1 MTAPPAAVLPPE
13 PPNAILAGLAC
24 RCPRCG
30 KGRLF
35 SGILKIAERC
45 NACGLDLRKQDAGD
59 GPAVFVIFFLGAL
72 FMPLVFRVEFVV
84 APPWWVHIL
93 LWPLPVLIVP
103 LSSDAR
109 RVGNGVGMTG
119 SIRGE

>member
-59 GPAVFVIFFLGAL
+59 GPAVRSEEHTSELQSLMRISYAVSCLKKQHKLYSHTPI
-72 FMPLVFRVEFVV
+72 
-84 APPWWVHIL
+84 
-93 LWPLPVLIVP
+93 
-103 LSSDAR
+103 
-109 RVGNGVGMTG
+109 T
-119 SIRGE
+119 